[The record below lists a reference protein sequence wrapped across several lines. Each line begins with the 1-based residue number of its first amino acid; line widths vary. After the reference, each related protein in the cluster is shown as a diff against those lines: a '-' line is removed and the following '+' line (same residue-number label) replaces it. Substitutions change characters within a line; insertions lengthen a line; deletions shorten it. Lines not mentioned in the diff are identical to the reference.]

1 MKWDDVV
8 VIIERREGLEEV
20 IRLNRCLEAAK

>member
-1 MKWDDVV
+1 

-20 IRLNRCLEAAK
+20 IRLNRCLEAAKIDDLQP